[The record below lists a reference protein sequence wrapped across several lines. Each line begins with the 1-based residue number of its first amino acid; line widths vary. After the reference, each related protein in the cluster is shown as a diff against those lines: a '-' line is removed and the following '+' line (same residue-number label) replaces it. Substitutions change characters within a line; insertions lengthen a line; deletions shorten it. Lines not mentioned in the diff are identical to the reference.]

1 MIISGIQQV
10 GIGNPNTPET
20 WKWYRKAFGADVP
33 IFDEKASA
41 ELMLRYTEGEP
52 RSRHAILALNMQGGG
67 GFEIWQLMDRPPVKA
82 NFEIQ
87 LGDLGINIT
96 KIKAK
101 NIQEAYDY
109 FKTNDLNLISEVVEN
124 PNGDKHFFVKDL
136 HGNLFQI
143 EEGLDWFSTKGKH
156 VCGGVFGTVIGVSD
170 IDKSRKLYSDVLG
183 YDEVV
188 YDKEGTFDDLKSLAG
203 GDKTFRRVLLRH
215 SEKRVGAF
223 SQLLGSTQLELIEV
237 KDREPKK
244 IFEGRMWGDQGFIH
258 LCFDIN
264 GMDELKQQCEK
275 AGYPFT
281 VDTGSSFGMED
292 AAGRFTYLEDND
304 GTLIEFVET
313 HKVPILKKFG
323 ISLDLTKRNPAK
335 PLPRLMIK
343 ALGLGR
349 VKD

>member
-10 GIGNPNTPET
+10 GVGNPNTPEL

-33 IFDEKASA
+33 VFDEKAEA
-41 ELMLRYTEGEP
+41 ALMLPYTGGKP

-67 GFEIWQLMDRPPVKA
+67 GFEIWQYVGRESLKA
-82 NFEIQ
+82 EKEVLF
-87 LGDLGINIT
+87 GDLGINIT

-101 NIQEAYDY
+101 NIEEAYAY
-109 FKTNDLNLISEVVEN
+109 FKAENLNLISELVVN
-124 PNGDKHFFVKDL
+124 PIGEKHFFVKDP
-136 HGNLFQI
+136 HGNIFQI
-143 EEGLDWFSTKGKH
+143 EQGLDWFSKRDH
-156 VCGGVFGTVIGVSD
+156 VCGGVFGTIIGVSD
-170 IDKSRKLYSDVLG
+170 IDKSLNLYQNILG

-188 YDKEGTFDDLKSLAG
+188 YDEEGTFDDFKSLAG

-215 SEKRVGAF
+215 SQKRVGAF
-223 SQLLGSTQLELIEV
+223 SELFGTTQIELVEV
-237 KDREPKK
+237 KDREPRK
-244 IFEGRMWGDQGFIH
+244 IFEGRLWGDQGFIH

-264 GMDELKQQCEK
+264 GMEELKKTCEN
-275 AGYPFT
+275 AGHPFT
-281 VDTGSSFGMED
+281 VDSGASFGMED
-292 AAGRFTYLEDND
+292 AAGRFTYIEDND

-323 ISLDLTKRNPAK
+323 ISLDLTKRDPK
-335 PLPRLMIK
+335 KSLPRLMIK

>member
-10 GIGNPNTPET
+10 GIGNPDTPEL

-33 IFDEKASA
+33 VFDEKAEA
-41 ELMLRYTEGEP
+41 ALMLPYTGGKP

-67 GFEIWQLMDRPPVKA
+67 GFEIWQYVGRESLKPEKEVL
-82 NFEIQ
+82 F
-87 LGDLGINIT
+87 GDLGINIT

-101 NIQEAYDY
+101 NIEEAYAY
-109 FKTNDLNLISEVVEN
+109 FKAENLNVFSELVVN
-124 PNGDKHFFVKDL
+124 PKGEKHFFVKDP
-136 HGNLFQI
+136 HGNIFQI
-143 EEGLDWFSTKGKH
+143 EQGLDWFSKRDH
-156 VCGGVFGTVIGVSD
+156 VCGGVFGTIIGVSD
-170 IDKSRKLYSDVLG
+170 IDKSLNLYKNILG

-188 YDKEGTFDDLKSLAG
+188 YDEEGIFDDFKSLPG

-223 SQLLGSTQLELIEV
+223 SELFGTTQLELVEV
-237 KDREPKK
+237 KDREPRK
-244 IFEGRMWGDQGFIH
+244 IFEGRLWGDQGFIH

-264 GMDELKQQCEK
+264 GMEELKKTCEN
-275 AGYPFT
+275 AGHPFT
-281 VDTGSSFGMED
+281 VDSGAGFGMED
-292 AAGRFTYLEDND
+292 AAGRFTYIEDND

-323 ISLDLTKRNPAK
+323 ISLDLTKRDPK
-335 PLPRLMIK
+335 KSLPKLMVK

>member
-10 GIGNPNTPET
+10 GIGNPNTPEL

-33 IFDEKASA
+33 IFDEKAEA
-41 ELMLRYTEGEP
+41 ALMLPYTGGKP

-67 GFEIWQLMDRPPVKA
+67 GFEIWQYVDRVPVKA
-82 NFEIQ
+82 EFDV
-87 LGDLGINIT
+87 LFGDLGINIT

-101 NIQEAYDY
+101 DVDEAYEY

-124 PNGDKHFFVKDL
+124 PNGEKHFFTKDP
-136 HGNLFQI
+136 HGNIFQI
-143 EEGLDWFSTKGKH
+143 EQGLDWFTKRDH
-156 VCGGVFGTVIGVSD
+156 VCGGVFGAIIGVSD
-170 IDKSRKLYSDVLG
+170 IDKSLKLYSDILG

-188 YDKEGTFDDLKSLAG
+188 YDKEEVFEDLKSLQG
-203 GDKTFRRVLLRH
+203 GDKTFRRILLRH
-215 SEKRVGAF
+215 SKKRVGAF
-223 SQLLGSTQLELIEV
+223 SELFGATQIELVEV
-237 KDREPKK
+237 KGREPKK
-244 IFEGRMWGDQGFIH
+244 IFQDRIWGDQGFIH

-264 GMDELKQQCEK
+264 GMEELKETCK
-275 AGYPFT
+275 KSGYPFT
-281 VDTGSSFGMED
+281 VDSGSSFGMED
-292 AAGRFTYLEDND
+292 AAGRFTYIEDND

-335 PLPRLMIK
+335 SLPKIMIK
-343 ALGLGR
+343 ALGFGR